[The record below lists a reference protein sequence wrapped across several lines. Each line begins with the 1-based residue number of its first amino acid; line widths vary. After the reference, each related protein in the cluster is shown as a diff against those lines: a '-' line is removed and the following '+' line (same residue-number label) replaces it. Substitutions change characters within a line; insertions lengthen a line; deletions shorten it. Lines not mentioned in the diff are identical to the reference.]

1 MGKDEVQEYYEQK
14 AGLEAAEGALEKLDG
29 GLQAKRAELASL
41 QQRYR
46 LNRQALALINQIDQT
61 PFYILQDYTSS
72 FYHIT

>member
-29 GLQAKRAELASL
+29 DLQAKRAELARL

-61 PFYILQDYTSS
+61 PFYILHDFTSS
-72 FYHIT
+72 FFHIT